1 MLTYKLI
8 GLSVLWLAY
17 SGYGSYAVS
26 EKGDY
31 NEGNICVS

>member
-1 MLTYKLI
+1 MLTYKQI

-17 SGYGSYAVS
+17 SGYSSYAVS

-31 NEGNICVS
+31 NEVHIYVS

>member
-8 GLSVLWLAY
+8 GLSDLWPAY
-17 SGYGSYAVS
+17 SGYSSYAVS

-31 NEGNICVS
+31 NKVNIYVS

>member
-8 GLSVLWLAY
+8 GLAY
-17 SGYGSYAVS
+17 SGYSSYTVS

-31 NEGNICVS
+31 NEVNICVS